1 MSRLR
6 GLAAACALAITG
18 LTIGAGPAG
27 SVTSQASETGSPAI
41 VVELDESD
49 LQAGPGEKIAFTSTV
64 QNNADQPL
72 TGYVAHLNILTTD
85 ESVYVDPED
94 WSPER
99 TQYLDDI
106 PAGGSASLDW
116 SVQAVTKGPLILFV
130 SVTSPDSDTVVSS
143 GPLNLEVTGQR
154 VVSSAGVVPLV
165 LWMPAGVLALVGAT
179 LLRRRNRS

>member
-1 MSRLR
+1 MSRLAR
-6 GLAAACALAITG
+6 CVAACALAVACLTTG
-18 LTIGAGPAG
+18 AAPAG
-27 SVTSQASETGSPAI
+27 SATPVAIEAGSPAI
-41 VVELDESD
+41 VVELDKSD
-49 LQAGPGEKIAFTSTV
+49 LRAGPGEKISFTSTV
-64 QNNADQPL
+64 RNTGDQPL

-99 TQYLDDI
+99 TQYLDEV
-106 PAGGSASLDW
+106 PGGGSASLSW

-130 SVTSPDSDTVVSS
+130 SVTSPTSDAVISS

-154 VVSSAGVVPLV
+154 VVSSGDVVPLV

-179 LLRRRNRS
+179 LLRRRRRR

>member
-1 MSRLR
+1 MSRFARL
-6 GLAAACALAITG
+6 LAACALAVTS
-18 LTIGAGPAG
+18 LTLGSAPAG
-27 SVTSQASETGSPAI
+27 SSTAVAVGAQSPGI
-41 VVELDESD
+41 VVELDQSD
-49 LQAGPGEKIAFTSTV
+49 LRAGPGDKLSFTSTV
-64 QNNADQPL
+64 RNTGDEPL

-99 TQYLDDI
+99 TQYLDEI

-130 SVTSPDSDTVVSS
+130 SVTSPTSDAVISS

-165 LWMPAGVLALVGAT
+165 LWMPVGVLALVGVT
-179 LLRRRNRS
+179 LLRRRRRS